1 MTIGIN
7 SKIEVKGANESEK
20 KCTVSNYPCI

>member
-7 SKIEVKGANESEK
+7 SNFEVKGANESEK
-20 KCTVSNYPCI
+20 KYTVSNYPCI